1 MKTELMSWSTK
12 RRPEYLEQ
20 LCETTYDV
28 LIIGGGITGAGILR
42 ECGLQGIKAALIEKD
57 DFAFGTSSK
66 STRLAHGGARYIVN
80 LDFGL
85 VREETHER
93 DWMRNA
99 FPNMVRPVPIINA
112 NYNTIESLAM
122 RIYFKVYD
130 ALSGW
135 KNYKNTRHLS
145 RKEIEMLEPN
155 LKFPGLHS
163 GSLLYECI
171 INDARL
177 TIEVVKEGVMS
188 GGAAVNYVRAKRVVT
203 KNERA
208 VGVEAQDRETG
219 QILNINARNII
230 NATGPW
236 TEDLLPKG
244 YRTTGRLIRPAKGVH
259 IVVKRESIGNRAGLY
274 VKNPVD
280 KRGVF
285 VLAHGDFTYL
295 GTTDT
300 EYKGDL
306 DHCYTEVGEYEYFK
320 EIVDHCFPNAKFEP
334 EDLLGAYAGIRPL
347 VLEEGVSEDKTS
359 RRELID
365 ELMPGFFVI
374 TGGKLTIFRSMA
386 EKLLSFMANKDAAS
400 IKKPRKSLSKSPFT
414 LGITK
419 DDWDDMTQR
428 TLTIANLGL
437 DEKTAE
443 HIYQNYGKAGI
454 VILESVKANPSLG
467 EKITYG
473 QLNIW
478 AELDYALEYEM
489 ITHVKDFLLRRTNL
503 SLYQRDDHE
512 ELGRKTAE
520 RMASRLGWDDKQ
532 VDKEVA
538 DYVEIAH
545 KNRFFLNK

>member
-80 LDFGL
+80 LEFGL

-99 FPNMVRPVPIINA
+99 FPNMVRPVPIIYA
-112 NYNTIESLAM
+112 NYNATESRAL

-145 RKEIEMLEPN
+145 KKEIETLEPN

-219 QILNINARNII
+219 RILNINAGNII
-230 NATGPW
+230 NATGSW
-236 TEDLLPKG
+236 TDDLLPKG

-259 IVVKRESIGNRAGLY
+259 IVVKRESIGNMAGLY
-274 VKNPVD
+274 VKNPAD

-300 EYKGDL
+300 DYEGDL

-320 EIVDHCFPNAKFEP
+320 EIVDHCFPNAKFES
-334 EDLLGAYAGIRPL
+334 EDLLGTYAGTRPL

-359 RRELID
+359 RREFID

-374 TGGKLTIFRSMA
+374 AGGKLTIFRSMA
-386 EKLLSFMANKDAAS
+386 EKLLSFMASRGATS
-400 IKKPRKSLSKSPFT
+400 IKKPRKSLSKSPFI

-428 TLTIANLGL
+428 ALTTTNLGL

-467 EKITYG
+467 EKITYD
-473 QLNIW
+473 QPNIR

-489 ITHVKDFLLRRTNL
+489 ITHVKDFLLRRTNI

-512 ELGRKTAE
+512 ELGRKIAE
-520 RMASRLGWDDKQ
+520 HMASRLGWDDKQ

-545 KNRFFLNK
+545 KNKFFLNK

>member
-1 MKTELMSWSTK
+1 MKTELMPWSTK
-12 RRPEYLEQ
+12 KRPEYLEQ

-28 LIIGGGITGAGILR
+28 LIIGGGITGVGILR

-66 STRLAHGGARYIVN
+66 STRLAHGGVRYIIN
-80 LDFGL
+80 REFGL

-99 FPNMVRPVPIINA
+99 FPNMVRPVPILYA
-112 NYNTIESLAM
+112 NYNKIESLAM
-122 RIYFKVYD
+122 RIYFNIYD

-145 RKEIEMLEPN
+145 RKEFEMLEPSVK
-155 LKFPGLHS
+155 LPGIYS
-163 GSLLYECI
+163 GSLFYECI

-177 TIEVVKEGVMS
+177 TIEVAKEGVMS
-188 GGAAVNYVRAKRVVT
+188 GGTAVNYVRAKRIVT
-203 KNERA
+203 KSGMA
-208 VGVEAQDRETG
+208 VGAEAQDRETG
-219 QILNINARNII
+219 QTLNISARNIVE
-230 NATGPW
+230 ATGSW
-236 TEDLLPKG
+236 TDDLLPKG
-244 YRTTGRLIRPAKGVH
+244 YKTTGRLIRPAKGVH
-259 IVVKRESIGNRAGLY
+259 IVVKRESIGNIAGLY
-274 VKNPVD
+274 IKSPVD
-280 KRGVF
+280 KRGIF

-334 EDLLGAYAGIRPL
+334 EDLLGTYAGTRPL
-347 VLEEGVSEDKTS
+347 VLAKDVSEDKTS

-365 ELMPGFFVI
+365 ELMPGFFVV

-386 EKLLSFMANKDAAS
+386 EKLLSFMANKGAAS
-400 IKKPRKSLSKSPFT
+400 IKHPRKSLSKSPFT

-419 DDWDDMTQR
+419 NDWDDMIQKNPA
-428 TLTIANLGL
+428 IVESDL
-437 DEKTAE
+437 DEKTTE

-473 QLNIW
+473 QPNIR

-520 RMASRLGWDDKQ
+520 HMASRLGWDDKQ

-538 DYVEIAH
+538 DYVKIAH
-545 KNRFFLNK
+545 KNKFFLNK